1 MSGSGVFSSFT
12 SNGEQF
18 VGRDAGP
25 LGTGPAGGP
34 TPGVPPAVPPALPQ
48 PAVEPDVAFSEA
60 DGLLVAQVSLRD
72 GTLELQASEAEI
84 DRTLSVLRTIEI
96 VAGAVALLVT
106 GLVLTRVVAVALRP
120 LDRMT
125 LLANRIRAGARGRRL
140 RPTRPRTEIGR
151 TATAFDEML
160 DSLETAEAAANQAQ
174 ERMQRFLADASHDL
188 RTPLAGIIAGSDALL
203 RSDFDELDRAE
214 REQRLVAIVRQAR
227 QASRLVDDLLV
238 IARLDNPEQAR
249 PGVTVDLVEVVRQQL
264 ETVALRRPDVTVA
277 LGRPDVA
284 VALRRPDVTVATQAA
299 GDQLLVRADPDGLRR
314 VISNLLDNAA
324 NASPPNGKVVVEL
337 GSDGARALARRDG
350 GDVRCRNR
358 ADRVGGRFELT
369 LPASIGGP
377 PADPHLR
384 HQATEAA
391 GRLSVSG
398 APRS

>member
-1 MSGSGVFSSFT
+1 MT
-12 SNGEQF
+12 PD
-18 VGRDAGP
+18 RWAPDR
-25 LGTGPAGGP
+25 AGGP

-60 DGLLVAQVSLRD
+60 DGLLVAQVSLPD

-174 ERMQRFLADASHDL
+174 ERMRRFWPMRPTTCARRWPASSPAPMRCCD
-188 RTPLAGIIAGSDALL
+188 RTST
-203 RSDFDELDRAE
+203 SWTVAE

-277 LGRPDVA
+277 LGRPDVTVALGRPDVA
-284 VALRRPDVTVATQAA
+284 VVLRRPDVTVATQAA

-324 NASPPNGKVVVEL
+324 NASPPNGKRSSWSSVPT
-337 GSDGARALARRDG
+337 GSARALARRDG
-350 GDVRCRNR
+350 SATCGCRTPS
-358 ADRVGGRFELT
+358 A
-369 LPASIGGP
+369 IGW
-377 PADPHLR
+377 
-384 HQATEAA
+384 AA
-391 GRLSVSG
+391 GSN
-398 APRS
+398 